1 MDNGKPFLQ
10 FALPEGETR
19 NEQIAAIMSR
29 VFKGLRDE
37 IFTYWMR
44 FDFVDGNGNPVMMF
58 LMLTPMTGNQ
68 TKFRYSMTYSNIFTE
83 ADEAEI
89 IKILTEDASLAG
101 LAIAE

>member
-1 MDNGKPFLQ
+1 
-10 FALPEGETR
+10 
-19 NEQIAAIMSR
+19 
-29 VFKGLRDE
+29 
-37 IFTYWMR
+37 
-44 FDFVDGNGNPVMMF
+44 
-58 LMLTPMTGNQ
+58 MLTPMTGNQ